1 VGVALVQAIA
11 GANSAFVCFTG
22 DIVYNGYDIDDWKTW
37 DAETAVWREKHIP
50 VFPAL
55 GNHDLHG
62 DEKIALGN

>member
-1 VGVALVQAIA
+1 LENLG
-11 GANSAFVCFTG
+11 
-22 DIVYNGYDIDDWKTW
+22 
-37 DAETAVWREKHIP
+37 AETAVWREKHIP